1 MYFHEIDTIKNYYFK
16 CAPTVVPNF
25 KISTFSLIWPVQ
37 FKNQKK
43 DWHIGEVYEN
53 SKHAKSFSL
62 AMRSRKKIIH
72 GARIEISTAIRNNH
86 IFLCNTLQNLDFEDL
101 LPHGKYLQIWKTR
114 HVMKYFSAHF
124 GIHGFAPIWY
134 IF

>member
-72 GARIEISTAIRNNH
+72 GARIEISTEIRNNH
-86 IFLCNTLQNLDFEDL
+86 IFLCNILQNSKFAYL
-101 LPHGKYLQIWKTR
+101 LHHDRELQILET
-114 HVMKYFSAHF
+114 
-124 GIHGFAPIWY
+124 I
-134 IF
+134 